1 MAGHQ
6 LSQAEADALIAM
18 EKHRVN
24 DEVSLYPEPGGKLK
38 IPLQSANHRERFF
51 LTVNRTSIVIEKRSY
66 QTLGRQVVVLVR
78 LDLGAPHT
86 NPNGEF
92 IPAPH
97 LHRYTEGCGDKW
109 AQPVS
114 PDLFP
119 NSADPWLVLVKDFM
133 RYCNITQPPKI
144 ERGLWT

>member
-1 MAGHQ
+1 MTGHQ

-18 EKHRVN
+18 EKHRVSE
-24 DEVSLYPEPGGKLK
+24 EVSLYPEQGSKLK
-38 IPLQSANHRERFF
+38 IPMQSPDHRERFF
-51 LTVNRTSIVIEKRSY
+51 LAVNRTSIVVENRNY
-66 QTLGRQVVVLVR
+66 LTLGRQVVVLVR
-78 LDLGAPHT
+78 LDLSKPHT
-86 NPNGEF
+86 NPDGQF

-114 PDLFP
+114 TDFFP
-119 NSADPWLVLVKDFM
+119 NLADPWLVLVKDFM